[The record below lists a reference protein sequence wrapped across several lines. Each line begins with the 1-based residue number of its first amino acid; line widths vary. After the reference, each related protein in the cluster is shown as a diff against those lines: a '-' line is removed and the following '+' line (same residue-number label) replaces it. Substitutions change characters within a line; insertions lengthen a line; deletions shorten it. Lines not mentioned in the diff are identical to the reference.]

1 MLIDPIHLKFGEKL
15 KDKFFAHVIGK
26 QNYRRYGDD
35 A

>member
-26 QNYRRYGDD
+26 TELPPIWR
-35 A
+35 